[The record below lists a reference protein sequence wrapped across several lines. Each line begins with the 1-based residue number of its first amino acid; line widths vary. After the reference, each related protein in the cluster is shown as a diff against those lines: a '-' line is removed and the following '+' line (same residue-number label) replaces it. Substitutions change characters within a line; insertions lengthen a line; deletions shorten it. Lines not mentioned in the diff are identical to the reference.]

1 MRKWKKAAICLLFIV
16 IAVIWLMPV
25 FYLINVSVKPAEE
38 FYTKGVFS
46 ITSHPT
52 LTNFFQSWKKISVFF
67 LNSLWNVA
75 VSVPLGI
82 LIASLGAYALAR
94 LEVKGR
100 NFFITLFMM
109 GMLLP
114 VHVTL
119 LPNYITLQKLNL
131 LNSRAG
137 ILLLYTVFNIPFA
150 MYMMRGFFLGI
161 SREIEESAIIDGA
174 GSFQIYVHIALPM
187 AKPAI
192 VISGLLCFISVWN
205 DLVFAMTFV
214 QNNKKM
220 PITAGLLQFVGEFT
234 SHYEKITAGILLS
247 ALPVFFLYLCFQK
260 QIMEGMA
267 EGAVKG

>member
-1 MRKWKKAAICLLFIV
+1 MMTWKKAVVRLLFIL
-16 IAVIWLMPV
+16 ISLIWLMPL
-25 FYLINVSVKPAEE
+25 FYLLNVSVKPAAE

-46 ITSHPT
+46 LTLSPT
-52 LTNFFQSWKKISVFF
+52 LTNFTESWEKISVFF
-67 LNSLWNVA
+67 LNSVINVI

-94 LEVKGR
+94 LPMKGR
-100 NFFITLFMM
+100 NFFVTIFMM

-137 ILLLYTVFNIPFA
+137 LLLLYTVFNIPFA
-150 MYMMRGFFLGI
+150 MYMLRGFFLGL

-174 GSFQIYVHIALPM
+174 GSFQIYLHIALPM
-187 AKPAI
+187 ARPAI
-192 VISGLLCFISVWN
+192 IIAGLLCFISVWN
-205 DLVFAMTFV
+205 DLVFAMTFA

-220 PITAGLLQFVGEFT
+220 PVTAGLLQFVGEFT

-247 ALPVFFLYLCFQK
+247 ALPVFILYLLFRK

-267 EGAVKG
+267 EGAVKE

>member
-1 MRKWKKAAICLLFIV
+1 MTKWKKAAWCLLFVV
-16 IAVIWLMPV
+16 IGLIWLMPV
-25 FYLINVSVKPAEE
+25 FYLINVSVKPAAE
-38 FYTKGVFS
+38 FYTEGVFS
-46 ITSHPT
+46 VTLHPT
-52 LTNFFQSWKKISVFF
+52 LTNFAEAWRKIGTFFFNSVI
-67 LNSLWNVA
+67 NVV

-94 LEVKGR
+94 LEVRGKG
-100 NFFITLFMM
+100 FFRVLFMM

-150 MYMMRGFFLGI
+150 MYMLQGFFMGL

-174 GSFQIYVHIALPM
+174 GSFQIYLHIALPM
-187 AKPAI
+187 ARPAI
-192 VISGLLCFISVWN
+192 IISGLLCFIAVWN

-247 ALPVFFLYLCFQK
+247 ALPVFILYLFFQK